1 MSNHIY
7 QFLAVYPCTFI
18 KIFMCVDSE
27 KKSAVIFELHQVS
40 PEIEKAEDIVKGILK
55 HHRSS

>member
-1 MSNHIY
+1 
-7 QFLAVYPCTFI
+7 
-18 KIFMCVDSE
+18 MCVDSE